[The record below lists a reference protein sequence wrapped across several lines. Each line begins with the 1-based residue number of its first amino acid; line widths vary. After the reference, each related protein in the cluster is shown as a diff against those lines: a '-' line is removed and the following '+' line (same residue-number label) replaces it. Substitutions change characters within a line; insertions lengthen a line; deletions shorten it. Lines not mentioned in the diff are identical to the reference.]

1 MFGFPRLFPNTE
13 ALEKKKKTLE
23 DTLKKDERLNY
34 DLKSIWPANI
44 GLLKNP
50 SFMLI
55 CLASGA
61 EALAVGGF
69 STFFAKFVETQF
81 YYTAAR
87 AGLLTGVVV
96 VIGKY
101 AVKAFLNLF
110 FQLIHF

>member
-1 MFGFPRLFPNTE
+1 MLGFPRLFPNTE

-34 DLKSIWPANI
+34 DLKSIWPATK

-50 SFMLI
+50 PFMLI

-101 AVKAFLNLF
+101 AFLNLF

>member
-1 MFGFPRLFPNTE
+1 MLGFPQLFPNTK

-23 DTLKKDERLNY
+23 DTMKKDERLNY
-34 DLKSIWPANI
+34 DLKSIWPATK

-55 CLASGA
+55 CLASGS

-96 VIGKY
+96 VVGKY
-101 AVKAFLNLF
+101 MSVKAFIRF
-110 FQLIHF
+110 SS